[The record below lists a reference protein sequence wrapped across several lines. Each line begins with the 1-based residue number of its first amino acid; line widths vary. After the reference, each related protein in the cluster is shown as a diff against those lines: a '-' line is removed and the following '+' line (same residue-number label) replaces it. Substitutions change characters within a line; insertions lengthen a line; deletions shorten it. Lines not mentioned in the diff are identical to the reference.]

1 MIKDAGRIAGPEVL
15 RTSTA
20 LRRCTAYGLD
30 SKGSGIITV
39 YYLGAARLTFPF
51 AVGEGVFE
59 VKALTRDITFPTY
72 FRCCARPCLDDCQWN
87 ITYCVPAR
95 PIVAKSEWYNDFN
108 RERH

>member
-1 MIKDAGRIAGPEVL
+1 MPGGLPARRYCVHQRPSAAALPMVL
-15 RTSTA
+15 TVREAAS
-20 LRRCTAYGLD
+20 
-30 SKGSGIITV
+30 SPSII
-39 YYLGAARLTFPF
+39 LEAARLTFPF